1 MKSNNPSPIA
11 IRSFIM
17 MLFSIPVSEFCDREH
32 QTVPGKPKRRSPR
45 TPGARAALSLILGDG
60 GQFPNL
66 FFYSCARPA
75 PGPFAATFETHKPAG
90 AAGDDRGYVSYNKGV
105 NDPEH
110 AGTRA
115 CSAALRSLFI
125 QIYGAAVLEDP
136 VFGGEE
142 GSTKPRGITACIVS
156 TARRANEQKSLFCGP
171 VKCTARIITTFHD
184 FASATFTLTSKFAPQ
199 AVRRRTAGWGTCA
212 KGPKLTGPLPVF
224 FSTSAT

>member
-75 PGPFAATFETHKPAG
+75 PGPFSATFQTQKPGG
-90 AAGDDRGYVSYNKGV
+90 AAGDDRGYVSYRGRSERTK
-105 NDPEH
+105 
-110 AGTRA
+110 TRA
-115 CSAALRSLFI
+115 CSAARRSLFI

-136 VFGGEE
+136 VVGGEE
-142 GSTKPRGITACIVS
+142 GSTKPSGSTACIVS
-156 TARRANEQKSLFCGP
+156 TARRANEQNSDVRGRS
-171 VKCTARIITTFHD
+171 KCIARIITFHD
-184 FASATFTLTSKFAPQ
+184 FAGATFACSSKFAP
-199 AVRRRTAGWGTCA
+199 
-212 KGPKLTGPLPVF
+212 
-224 FSTSAT
+224 

>member
-1 MKSNNPSPIA
+1 MTASIQRCLESPSAARPGH
-11 IRSFIM
+11 R
-17 MLFSIPVSEFCDREH
+17 VRE
-32 QTVPGKPKRRSPR
+32 RR
-45 TPGARAALSLILGDG
+45 GSLILGDG

-66 FFYSCARPA
+66 FFYNSAREA

-212 KGPKLTGPLPVF
+212 NRTKTDRAAASFLQHFCYVTE
-224 FSTSAT
+224 